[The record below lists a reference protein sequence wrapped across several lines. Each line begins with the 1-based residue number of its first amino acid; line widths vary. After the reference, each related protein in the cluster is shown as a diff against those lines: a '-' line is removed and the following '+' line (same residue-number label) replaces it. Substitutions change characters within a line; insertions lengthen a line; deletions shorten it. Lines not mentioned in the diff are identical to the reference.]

1 MTGHR
6 IAVRSHAETQ
16 GMAVGRVKTPRKAE
30 GTSVEVLA
38 QRTSSTGTEVEF
50 LARWVGPPG
59 PSSCPLPPL
68 QEYRDYREYLL
79 AFYSWKRS
87 MNHRFS
93 YRMLASKWM
102 LDVSFVYRVLHGKNH
117 LALSAVD
124 RVVRAIGLGPEDAR
138 DFALLV
144 RLGRSASED
153 GREGTRILAG
163 KRSETLRQE

>member
-1 MTGHR
+1 MSGHR
-6 IAVRSHAETQ
+6 IAVRSHAEAQ
-16 GMAVGRVKTPRKAE
+16 GIAAVRVKTSRKPE
-30 GTSVEVLA
+30 GTGAELRA
-38 QRTSSTGTEVEF
+38 LRTSSTGADVEF
-50 LARWVGPPG
+50 LGRWIGPPQ
-59 PSSCPLPPL
+59 PQACPLPPI
-68 QEYRDYREYLL
+68 QEFRDYREYLL

-87 MNHRFS
+87 VNHRFS

-144 RLGRSASED
+144 RWGRSASENERD
-153 GREGTRILAG
+153 DIRNTAG
-163 KRSETLRQE
+163 KRAEAVLLD